1 MSTLPT
7 RPDDEEDM
15 AEEIDRILAERDAT
29 FEKDRETAEPWSKVK
44 AEVITQLKN
53 PATPLKLSLTKW
65 AKADIIRA
73 GGWYEQKRD
82 GLGGEFVYQ
91 VDAGGQ

>member
-1 MSTLPT
+1 
-7 RPDDEEDM
+7 
-15 AEEIDRILAERDAT
+15 
-29 FEKDRETAEPWSKVK
+29 
-44 AEVITQLKN
+44 
-53 PATPLKLSLTKW
+53 LKLSLTKW

-91 VDAGGQ
+91 VDAALSRIARNPAGYAKVVRENRRCTLEQFPYSLWFRIEGEIEVVVVACLHGKRRV

>member
-1 MSTLPT
+1 
-7 RPDDEEDM
+7 
-15 AEEIDRILAERDAT
+15 
-29 FEKDRETAEPWSKVK
+29 
-44 AEVITQLKN
+44 
-53 PATPLKLSLTKW
+53 LKLSLTKW